1 MAKKRATIDAAA
13 LKAEFLGVDTPN
25 KKEASAETTSKGI
38 DAAALRAE
46 YLPIDTKES
55 DTEESGVAPL
65 LRATMRSA
73 YNRGSA
79 LDGIEA
85 TDAASQS
92 VVNMANAARMRG
104 YMEAE
109 QKRLKPLYDY
119 LASEGDAGEGAKPID
134 FTQSTLGKSIEEM
147 MPKSQYIPRGKEL
160 LDIMDKNSGVTDKS
174 ELYSDTDRLRAMYM
188 LNPELAKGS
197 LFVKWNEHYP
207 APTTPIMTPSEDGL
221 YHIGENTYT
230 HEDMVNVLSGYMPV
244 AQHKRLLNYNKHYR
258 DDYARSLG
266 YKNWDEAYTGQ
277 LDALLAELDRMEES
291 VSSSTTY
298 TSYGSDAFTPTN
310 AKVLRHKTEGKRM
323 TGDELYAINQARDHI
338 NMLKTNAEYN
348 GDDVT
353 WGEVVRAFVDPI
365 GTYKLGRKMLGA
377 GDVVSAG
384 FQEKYDTI
392 DMISM
397 DIASIGHMKR
407 LGNILEKVNSGE
419 SLTDAERTLY
429 KTWDIMEKADALH
442 NDFYNGKSPVLST
455 FAGGIGESVEK
466 MPEFALSM
474 ATTGGISFG
483 GKVALKESF
492 KQGFKAGMK
501 QTLKHSAIKAG
512 EYATRSSISAAVS
525 PMTYAT
531 YLDRRTQQYH
541 IDEKGDIVKDERPWA
556 KDLGIAY
563 VESFNEY
570 FSEYLGYGASRLIDI
585 SPTAVGSLF
594 GIDKAAGKQGLRN
607 IIEYINAALPTER
620 MRSTALYMGVSGTM
634 TETPSEILGDFMN
647 SVMLAPFSDEHGFEQ
662 FTDKEYYLEMF
673 LSTSLFGGA
682 MGAFNTPAQLKNVYD
697 VNKLISRREASL
709 DKIEDV
715 ELRNNLKS
723 VMSLESMEEMS
734 QAMVDLHIEKLS
746 PDQAAAVIEYL
757 STATLIKAKTGE
769 KMEGGRM
776 LYMADYI
783 NELQKITYKGKDGSL
798 PSKDVIRV
806 VDKNGR
812 ELYVVAGDVNNTS
825 DVSMLKCK
833 TYDAENRK
841 WVDVAVPASEVMG
854 MKRESVEQV
863 ISAEY
868 ERMFG
873 TEIMAERLKE
883 IEGARKSME
892 DPSAEVVRGHYLRNG
907 LKVYDTG
914 AEVSLADGRTAVVE
928 SMLAD
933 GSYLVRSVNPTT
945 QTEEL
950 YEVPFMQV
958 LQPEASLAEAQ
969 KQMFAKNIESATQ
982 SIERAEV
989 TEQSAEAGVAEEED
1003 VDADMEDVVEQAQ
1016 EMPKPVPTREDGS
1029 VDFSAIEDP
1038 KMFATEYTKKMGGEE
1053 KAKASVAKMA
1063 ANARAEASQ
1072 LREKSDKMTDPN
1084 EVVDAV
1090 AKADAMDAR
1099 ADFYDKVLAEYAL
1112 QEEVQPETYK
1122 AGDVVEYD
1130 GRIAEVVGE
1139 ENEGVVI
1146 ADAQGRMTIVDP
1158 TTLSRVAEAPA
1169 EENAVEPIE
1178 DADDKLIEETEAG
1191 IVQNVFGKMLD
1202 ARTANVIDAMAKALG
1217 VKVAFVESV
1226 TTQAGT
1232 RANADIKGNVVR
1244 IAWAQRKKAI
1254 SFLAGHEFTHR
1265 MKDMSPEAY
1274 AEFTKSVKEYL
1285 GETEWQRR
1293 MNAQRATYESH
1304 NRRAEAEG
1312 KPLLSYE
1319 DTLLEEEVVADF
1331 VGDMVENHHAF
1342 EHYVQK
1348 QSQKPSLL
1356 QAIKKVL
1363 SAIGRFF
1370 RRMGARTEAQ
1380 RMKEMIAHLDT
1391 FINKAREEAKEKGVQ
1406 ESGKARSSLIG
1417 EVGAEALDR
1426 AEEAT
1431 TRLDNLAVAREM
1443 ETAGK
1448 DAKSIRMAT
1457 GWERGA
1463 DGLWRYEIMDAKVN
1477 LYEGDENTIRKKIEV
1492 AEEEEKDF
1500 MQQSKADTK
1509 ELRERTNSYLAEMR
1523 DKYGVAEGEETDAMT
1538 EEEIAQLQ
1546 SLTNKEIEFEDYKER
1561 RRNEL
1566 YNRRMALEAL
1576 LGYVRVKNTDA
1587 SAMVLSTRLGHIL
1600 QGNDA
1605 EMLFTAY
1612 PSLRDIEVQF
1622 VTDIRD
1628 GAFAAYATKGG
1639 YKRIELNAKK
1649 TPVDMIA
1656 PYILHEVQH
1665 AIQDIEG
1672 FAGGGNLSSL
1682 QSDENVTAKEAYD
1695 YYRKIAG
1702 EVEARNVSARINMT
1716 PEERRATLLSETED
1730 VAREDQIFLRE
1741 GAEMAMAKNVGLPK
1755 EEYAKLASTIMT
1767 RQHTYGRPPFDYAF
1781 TDGSFY
1787 VYDYLGDGDSIIN
1800 FAMPIVGNEDL
1811 IQNITNSIDNGTI
1824 TDTRGL
1830 DLYAENLQ
1838 GKQRVN
1844 YRRFAD
1850 AFKKRHG
1857 NRGYGVTFRGDSASN
1872 GGTYFEDSKRIGGD
1886 ATTRGTSGNIDE
1898 SANQELT
1905 TRFSLITPEMNAS
1918 YLDAVE
1924 RGDME
1929 TAQRMVMEAA
1939 EKAGYINDESWRMNH
1954 RAPRKD
1960 EENSNPF
1967 NTEKIVP
1974 EDFWE
1979 HPEWYTNIRHSSET
1993 RESYYAMKPAIDK
2006 YKRLMAEGKTEEADN
2021 VTITMYRGV
2030 DKTANKREAS
2040 FRNGDWITPSRSYAL
2055 LSAPYGKARV
2065 ISQEVKLKDIWW
2077 DGNSI
2082 NEWGYDDGANYGY
2095 RDTKNNRKLLDPV
2108 TYDDA
2113 GNIIPLSERFNPR
2126 KEDIR
2131 YSLQVSDEELA
2142 EIEAE
2147 RQSIIETA
2155 KANGTYLK
2163 APNGKD
2169 TNLTPEQWVNVRT
2182 SRFKKWFGDWENDPR
2197 NASKIV
2203 DENGEP
2209 MVMIHGSQN
2218 TFTIF
2223 RRGQSDSGGSGR
2235 GIYFARAPKD
2245 ASNYEYGGPDG
2256 NKYFVFL
2263 NVRNLYDFNLTLAG
2277 KNYKA
2282 REFAIDDKKRRI
2294 PDEVMKAIIGASS
2307 YDEFIK
2313 NTQNSRFN
2321 SYKATIENISETT
2334 FNKIHSFF
2342 DGKGKFSSTPVVK
2355 KRLFRKDDAYL
2366 ALNHDFIGE
2375 IVVRDPNQIKSATDN
2390 VGTYSAANDDIRYS
2404 LITPEMDASY
2414 LDAVN
2419 RGDMET
2425 AQQMVMEAAKLAM
2438 PNTKV
2443 VDEDG
2448 NPKVVYHGTPN
2459 NFNAF
2464 SKEMFG
2470 TSTDRGIWGNGFYFS
2485 DSEQYAKTY
2494 EKRGDKQGRTLTVFL
2509 NIENPLFISLRNGGN
2524 EGAMY
2529 FHELMEKHFTDDI
2542 YEDATR
2548 TDELM
2553 SVAQERLTADI
2564 VAKGYDGIVVEY
2576 TNHIDTEYV
2585 AFEPNQIKSADPVT
2599 YDDAGNV
2606 IPLSERFNPK
2616 KEDIRY
2622 SLIGEIGAANIEDYG
2637 RYGSPMFNLEMAREL
2652 EAMGKSAKKIRL
2664 ATNWERGADDK
2675 WRYEIMDGTYNHPT
2689 DDDVAGKK
2697 YRLADI
2703 LDNANLYKAYP
2714 DLADM
2719 TVIYDPSI
2727 DGWGAYNGER
2737 IALNPSR
2744 TNEEIAS
2751 TLLHEVQH
2759 AIQHRE
2765 MFARGGNESM
2775 MEKRIAKEVE
2785 KLQQEF
2791 NALGE
2796 EFRNTSNAHLLRKG
2810 YLLYQGLRILA
2821 KQGKLDGSEYEA
2833 YRRLAGEV
2841 EARNV
2846 QKRMGMSEDE
2856 RLNTMLQATEDVA
2869 RKDQEVLFREVG
2881 VDADAQEAG
2890 YRYSIE
2896 EIIDTPSDEEYKQQ
2910 MLELAQQMERDAEER
2925 NLDKA
2930 QEIADVT
2937 GWVHL
2942 ADDEWKYYGDV
2953 DITEDAK
2960 ESTRVRRW
2968 LESKAAVKKARTRK
2982 MYDDLLK
2989 EQKKV
2994 VKELESESKARRSNA
3009 SYAKAVDAILQGQA
3023 HEALPIEDQIL
3034 VDVALGQ
3041 KLRWEDEQGG
3051 SRRGLKTEL
3060 GLRSTTAEGMAEV
3073 TGGNTYIEDY
3083 VAAVVERNNGYENGI
3098 DDNDVRNAVIEVFGS
3113 YPSRKAALAE
3123 LSRRYPDTALNEATE
3138 AIAQLEQERDE
3149 ALAQIDADLRSELA
3163 DAEANPSQ
3171 YERAYEEEGTWNL
3184 QFDIYTGA
3192 LRKARNEVSRME
3204 RDMQKAKLT
3213 QREKTAAMR
3222 TVKRA
3227 VVDMLKGDL
3236 GRYTRKRDIQALMDA
3251 VNEAQTLYAMQ
3262 RAIDKA
3268 MLAINEL
3275 RLRKETARMNNLLK
3289 MRISSHDSAI
3299 DPRIFFAN
3307 MMKGSKNVDSAVRRL
3322 MNDYWR
3328 GVNSSGIDVAK
3339 GVDGDTARVLQFIR
3353 MHSDLTAEL
3362 GKAPTE
3368 GDILKRCEAWRK
3380 ELRGEAVETSI
3391 FSDTERK
3398 EIETL
3403 SPEVRERMAD
3413 AVSVIEGYLMVQYQ
3427 LQNMDEGVTNARQE
3441 IAAEKA
3447 QIKKLNKEIKALQ
3460 EQKVAVTDGRIVDA
3474 KKEIE
3479 ERKKK
3484 IEQINRDIASV
3495 RIMNAGAYIGVMPDI
3510 LDAFSRLNAQVE
3522 SLLMGGRVDL
3532 ADFRAKREA
3541 HKRELVNMVLE
3552 ALDNPEALD
3561 RNKPEY
3567 TAWQKAKDTG
3577 FVRFFTTHLGS
3588 LDNMLRNIDRNAPNG
3603 EGMVHT
3609 YFTTKLADAKDAIYE
3624 NSVKDV
3630 DILDS
3635 KAQALF
3641 GTTFG
3646 RAMRKA
3652 ERKVLGT
3659 MTMTRTKEDGTQITE
3674 EYEMTVATAL
3684 YTMMMWNQ
3692 PASRP
3697 ALENMGA
3704 TEEDIEQLRTW
3715 LNANNPAWLQFA
3727 GWVVNDFL
3735 PSNRAR
3741 YNEVYRAMN
3750 GTDMDF
3756 AENYFPIRRMSTA
3769 IPKEVDLADPS
3780 FENKPSTV
3788 TGAIMKRTEN
3798 KLPIDLETSFFG
3810 ALQDNIVEM
3819 EEWSAFAPI
3828 ISDFNAILSSPAV
3841 KKAMGDMGKYFHN
3854 DFQQAAKV
3862 ATLKYAGDA
3871 KKLDG
3876 VFWQM
3881 VYRTWAST
3889 KLAFK
3894 AFTALKQLASSVLFL
3909 PYSGDLKFIG
3919 RLLHYYLG
3927 GKGKLSDAVYEKFGD
3942 GSLTNR
3948 EEGQAWLNINWAL
3961 ENSSMFRRRWESGVA
3976 GNDIF
3981 TRELKYDSRTKAG
3994 RFMRSISEAVD
4005 WLQKKGMAPIALI
4018 DAYTVSAG
4026 MRAIYEYEL
4035 ANLTQKE
4042 GYTKEE
4048 AKKIAMRRAEMIANK
4063 SQQSS
4068 EGEYLAPL
4076 QMERGFIT
4084 SLTMF
4089 QNAPFAQGRNIAEAW
4104 TEITRNT
4111 DKEYAF
4117 IKKQEIAR
4125 MKKARAA
4132 EYEAIEATIAMEK
4145 ELGIITNKEQESL
4158 RRERLQ
4164 RPINAEI
4171 EAQAH
4176 TATKTKIVRAK
4187 MRASRTLLYNAFL
4200 GQFVFNLMG
4209 KAPYLLFGDDD
4220 EEKKKAWKELG
4231 WLTAFAPVSTI
4242 TAGGTLMSILGGH
4255 KVSFSGALSE
4265 FEEEWNKIISE
4276 YKNDG
4281 FFEAMLAAGDFLI
4294 RKGFGVD
4301 YETFMRMYAGIE
4313 NMFESGMSAENIF
4326 MALNA
4331 PDSQVRL
4338 LAGDRKEGET
4348 AQEYATR
4355 IMRLYSIFSNPEYSD
4370 YYNEKFSY
4378 RGENP
4383 AFLMSDYMARGM
4395 KKSWEMAYRSDVMRN
4410 KGLPGEWSEL
4420 QDTEEEY
4427 EEVVEAL
4434 GFKANKTPADEAG
4447 YIDGEYRAP
4456 IEGLSED
4463 DFDDLK
4469 YLAEYVAEVAKDA
4482 RTYLGGDEDT
4492 YLECVRDEMDAK
4504 RELISEYNKILNK

>member
-1 MAKKRATIDAAA
+1 MGNNNKIVESILAKEKAKGATKPKDIKPKQGMSIAEKIDAKMQGSQQQLADLAA
-13 LKAEFLGVDTPN
+13 QSDADPTLGLKIG
-25 KKEASAETTSKGI
+25 GI
-38 DAAALRAE
+38 ATRAGMGAHG
-46 YLPIDTKES
+46 LN
-55 DTEESGVAPL
+55 
-65 LRATMRSA
+65 MRSA
-73 YNRGSA
+73 YNRESA
-79 LDGIEA
+79 LDGVEA

-92 VVNMANAARMRG
+92 VVNMVGEARKRG

-119 LASEGDAGEGAKPID
+119 LESEGDAGEGIKPID
-134 FTQSTLGKSIEEM
+134 FTQSTLGKSVEEM
-147 MPKSQYIPRGKEL
+147 MPKSGQYIPRGKEL

-174 ELYSDTDRLRAMYM
+174 EMYSNTDRLRAMYM
-188 LNPELAKGS
+188 LNPNMAKDS
-197 LFVKWNEHYP
+197 QHVEWNEHYP

-230 HEDMVNVLSGYMPV
+230 HEDMVNALSGYMPV
-244 AQHKRLLNYNKHYR
+244 AQHNRLLKYNEHYR

-266 YKNWDEAYTGQ
+266 YKSWD
-277 LDALLAELDRMEES
+277 DAWETPLKNLTKELETINEELASE
-291 VSSSTTY
+291 TY
-298 TSYGSDAFTPTN
+298 DKMVAASAFETAP
-310 AKVLRHKTEGKRM
+310 ATEG
-323 TGDELYAINQARDHI
+323 T
-338 NMLKTNAEYN
+338 
-348 GDDVT
+348 
-353 WGEVVRAFVDPI
+353 AF
-365 GTYKLGRKMLGA
+365 GTYIADMMRGGLSTQQELEKAKALTADDFISGFDEGFNTVEVMSLGYAGIGA
-377 GDVVSAG
+377 SVNL
-384 FQEKYDTI
+384 Y
-392 DMISM
+392 
-397 DIASIGHMKR
+397 
-407 LGNILEKVNSGE
+407 NILEKVNNGQPLS
-419 SLTDAERTLY
+419 ERE
-429 KTWDIMEKADALH
+429 EKVYRAYEIGQELEQLH
-442 NDFYNGKSPVLST
+442 NEFRGGKMSRGRRWGQGVGTST
-455 FAGGIGESVEK
+455 EAMAQFAASMAATGGIGSGI
-466 MPEFALSM
+466 A
-474 ATTGGISFG
+474 AANTGI
-483 GKVALKESF
+483 KQAF
-492 KQGFKAGMK
+492 KQGLKSGLKQTVKMGGKKAGVYG
-501 QTLKHSAIKAG
+501 A
-512 EYATRSSISAAVS
+512 RSAAAASFS
-525 PMTYAT
+525 PMTYSTFA
-531 YLDRRTQQYH
+531 DRRVGQYR
-541 IDEKGDIVKDERPWA
+541 IDESGNLVKETRPWA

-563 VESFNEY
+563 VETFNEY
-570 FSEYLGYGASRLIDI
+570 LSEYFGDGMGKLIDI
-585 SPTAVGSLF
+585 SPSKIGRMF
-594 GIDKAAGKQGLRN
+594 GLDKWAGKKGYGN
-607 IIEYINAALPTER
+607 IGEYLDATFVPTKR
-620 MRSTALYMGVSGTM
+620 MREAMHHVDFAGFVW
-634 TETPSEILGDFMN
+634 EAPSEAFGDFM
-647 SVMLAPFSDEHGFEQ
+647 SSLMLAPFSEEHGFEQ
-662 FTDKEYYLEMF
+662 FATKEYWEDLYG
-673 LSTSLFGGA
+673 TTAIFGGSLSVL
-682 MGAFNTPAQLKNVYD
+682 GARATIKNMYNTSKNV
-697 VNKLISRREASL
+697 KRREAAL
-709 DKIEDV
+709 GKIQDV

-723 VMSLESMEEMS
+723 VMSLDSMEEMS
-734 QAMVDLHIEKLS
+734 QAMVDLHIERLS
-746 PDQAAAVIEYL
+746 PDQAAAAVEYL
-757 STATLIKAKTGE
+757 TSATMVKVLTGAD
-769 KMEGGRM
+769 MEDTR
-776 LYMADYI
+776 LL
-783 NELQKITYKGKDGSL
+783 ELDGYVKNANNVVYKGKDGSL
-798 PSKDVIRV
+798 PSDEIIKV

-873 TEIMAERLKE
+873 TEILAERLKE

-892 DPSAEVVRGHYLRNG
+892 NPSAEVVRGHYLRNG

-982 SIERAEV
+982 SIQRAEA
-989 TEQSAEAGVAEEED
+989 TEQSADAGMAEDED

-1038 KMFATEYTKKMGGEE
+1038 KMFATEYTKKMGVED
-1053 KAKASVAKMA
+1053 KAKTSVAKMA

-1099 ADFYDKVLAEYAL
+1099 ADFYDKVLAEYAP
-1112 QEEVQPETYK
+1112 QEEVQSETYK
-1122 AGDVVEYD
+1122 AGDVVEHD
-1130 GRIAEVVGE
+1130 GRIAEVVGV

-1146 ADAQGRMTIVDP
+1146 ADAQGRMTVVDP

-1178 DADDKLIEETEAG
+1178 DADEKLIEATEAG

-1217 VKVAFVESV
+1217 VKVAFVENV

-1244 IAWAQRKKAI
+1244 IAWAQRRKAI

-1285 GETEWQRR
+1285 GEAEWQRR

-1331 VGDMVENHHAF
+1331 VGDMVENRHAF

-1348 QSQKPSLL
+1348 QSKKPSLL
-1356 QAIKKVL
+1356 QVIKKVL
-1363 SAIGRFF
+1363 SAIGHFF

-1391 FINKAREEAKEKGVQ
+1391 FINKAREEAKKNGVQGSGMVRNSLPSLVGVHNLSLDKLRKVIKMGGLANPSVAVIDVDKQTHEDYGEYSLILPKNMVDARQGKNAGTWAGDAWTPTYPQVVKRMNDDKAISRFYKDIDALPEAMRSRVRLDFDSFMDGRSANALAYWYLVEKGNAPEMVLVPSRYSNDVTNAVSEATKGSFSMFNLTPEERAKCLDAYIAVKFDGDRAAFEAEMQARIERLAETIETKKSDRVKKWAQDTIDSIKKYGFDYDDVADFIRDVGYDVKEKGKINVDATIMAAQ
-1406 ESGKARSSLIG
+1406 ERINESNLAAEYDAWRNNLDERYGIDEFIFDGYTNSGNRRYLPHTVENASKWMKKQGRQGAVASFPSFGTFVAVSIPKMTTLEGIRKRKALLGKSKEEYDAFREKWENVYYELGKKLQPDAKSFEDYGYWRLIEAVGQKNPKEFIKKEYGVELSEEDMTQLNEMLNAIRTEYPARYFETKFERPLQLSDFTAAVVPNDIPLDIESRLKDANVEVIEYEKGDNASRAEAMQKASEMDNVRFSLIG

-1448 DAKSIRMAT
+1448 DAKAIKLAT

-1463 DGLWRYEIMDAKVN
+1463 DGLWRYEILDPATSIKD
-1477 LYEGDENTIRKKIEV
+1477 GDEETIRQRI
-1492 AEEEEKDF
+1492 ANTEEEERYF
-1500 MQQSKADTK
+1500 VQQSKADKK
-1509 ELRERTNSYLAEMR
+1509 ELRARTDDYLAEMR
-1523 DKYGVAEGEETDAMT
+1523 EKYNAVEGEETDAMT
-1538 EEEIAQLQ
+1538 DEEIAHLQ
-1546 SLTNKEIEFEDYKER
+1546 SLTNKEIAFEDYKER
-1561 RRNEL
+1561 RRYEL
-1566 YNRRMALEAL
+1566 YKHRMALEAQL
-1576 LGYVRVKNTDA
+1576 AYVIATNSDGTFA
-1587 SAMVLSTRLGHIL
+1587 YSTSLGHAL
-1600 QGNDA
+1600 TGNA
-1605 EMLFTAY
+1605 AKQLFRAY
-1612 PSLRDIEVQF
+1612 PQLETLRLTF
-1622 VTDIRD
+1622 VDSIKD
-1628 GAFAAYATKGG
+1628 GAYMAYVENGSIKE
-1639 YKRIELNAKK
+1639 IQMDVNK
-1649 TPVDMIA
+1649 TSADMFL
-1656 PYILHEVQH
+1656 PYLIHEIQH
-1665 AIQDIEG
+1665 AIQHIEG
-1672 FAGGGNLSSL
+1672 FAQGGTPSDGRLLEYMTSDMAVRKLQAQIAEAERSFVNTDVGKQVTKEIDEWIDTHPNFTEDESVKHDELLLAKYPEYAEHLAYLQTLPNLSK
-1682 QSDENVTAKEAYD
+1682 EIRKPKTRYEAYQ
-1695 YYRKIAG
+1695 RLAG
-1702 EVEARNVSARINMT
+1702 EVEARNVSARLNMT

-1741 GAEMAMAKNVGLPK
+1741 SVMQGQPK
-1755 EEYAKLASTIMT
+1755 FSLA
-1767 RQHTYGRPPFDYAF
+1767 YN
-1781 TDGSFY
+1781 
-1787 VYDYLGDGDSIIN
+1787 GDV
-1800 FAMPIVGNEDL
+1800 A
-1811 IQNITNSIDNGTI
+1811 
-1824 TDTRGL
+1824 
-1830 DLYAENLQ
+1830 
-1838 GKQRVN
+1838 RV
-1844 YRRFAD
+1844 
-1850 AFKKRHG
+1850 
-1857 NRGYGVTFRGDSASN
+1857 
-1872 GGTYFEDSKRIGGD
+1872 FEDAI
-1886 ATTRGTSGNIDE
+1886 
-1898 SANQELT
+1898 
-1905 TRFSLITPEMNAS
+1905 
-1918 YLDAVE
+1918 
-1924 RGDME
+1924 
-1929 TAQRMVMEAA
+1929 
-1939 EKAGYINDESWRMNH
+1939 
-1954 RAPRKD
+1954 
-1960 EENSNPF
+1960 
-1967 NTEKIVP
+1967 KI
-1974 EDFWE
+1974 
-1979 HPEWYTNIRHSSET
+1979 
-1993 RESYYAMKPAIDK
+1993 A
-2006 YKRLMAEGKTEEADN
+2006 
-2021 VTITMYRGV
+2021 
-2030 DKTANKREAS
+2030 
-2040 FRNGDWITPSRSYAL
+2040 RSYNIPQDIIVAGSLQDYKTAL
-2055 LSAPYGKARV
+2055 LSYGVPEEKIILETSAVYLDWEDV
-2065 ISQEVKLKDIWW
+2065 IVV
-2077 DGNSI
+2077 N
-2082 NEWGYDDGANYGY
+2082 A
-2095 RDTKNNRKLLDPV
+2095 V
-2108 TYDDA
+2108 
-2113 GNIIPLSERFNPR
+2113 NIFNPEHNVSVLSHENMHAITR
-2126 KEDIR
+2126 REKDKVEAIAKKLPIMQILKFAEKEFG
-2131 YSLQVSDEELA
+2131 YSLD
-2142 EIEAE
+2142 
-2147 RQSIIETA
+2147 
-2155 KANGTYLK
+2155 Y
-2163 APNGKD
+2163 
-2169 TNLTPEQWVNVRT
+2169 
-2182 SRFKKWFGDWENDPR
+2182 
-2197 NASKIV
+2197 
-2203 DENGEP
+2203 
-2209 MVMIHGSQN
+2209 
-2218 TFTIF
+2218 
-2223 RRGQSDSGGSGR
+2223 
-2235 GIYFARAPKD
+2235 
-2245 ASNYEYGGPDG
+2245 
-2256 NKYFVFL
+2256 
-2263 NVRNLYDFNLTLAG
+2263 
-2277 KNYKA
+2277 
-2282 REFAIDDKKRRI
+2282 
-2294 PDEVMKAIIGASS
+2294 
-2307 YDEFIK
+2307 
-2313 NTQNSRFN
+2313 
-2321 SYKATIENISETT
+2321 
-2334 FNKIHSFF
+2334 
-2342 DGKGKFSSTPVVK
+2342 
-2355 KRLFRKDDAYL
+2355 
-2366 ALNHDFIGE
+2366 
-2375 IVVRDPNQIKSATDN
+2375 IKSDLNGVSFA
-2390 VGTYSAANDDIRYS
+2390 
-2404 LITPEMDASY
+2404 
-2414 LDAVN
+2414 
-2419 RGDMET
+2419 
-2425 AQQMVMEAAKLAM
+2425 
-2438 PNTKV
+2438 V
-2443 VDEDG
+2443 VDEIISTFVEQIAAMPVSNWGYVLRRYLTESLTIDEAMDACELGIAELYKGEYEKLTDAAKDLLRENLIKLRDEQYKAEKVG
-2448 NPKVVYHGTPN
+2448 NTIYWG
-2459 NFNAF
+2459 
-2464 SKEMFG
+2464 EGG
-2470 TSTDRGIWGNGFYFS
+2470 TSN
-2485 DSEQYAKTY
+2485 
-2494 EKRGDKQGRTLTVFL
+2494 
-2509 NIENPLFISLRNGGN
+2509 
-2524 EGAMY
+2524 
-2529 FHELMEKHFTDDI
+2529 
-2542 YEDATR
+2542 
-2548 TDELM
+2548 
-2553 SVAQERLTADI
+2553 
-2564 VAKGYDGIVVEY
+2564 
-2576 TNHIDTEYV
+2576 
-2585 AFEPNQIKSADPVT
+2585 
-2599 YDDAGNV
+2599 
-2606 IPLSERFNPK
+2606 
-2616 KEDIRY
+2616 
-2622 SLIGEIGAANIEDYG
+2622 
-2637 RYGSPMFNLEMAREL
+2637 
-2652 EAMGKSAKKIRL
+2652 
-2664 ATNWERGADDK
+2664 
-2675 WRYEIMDGTYNHPT
+2675 
-2689 DDDVAGKK
+2689 
-2697 YRLADI
+2697 
-2703 LDNANLYKAYP
+2703 
-2714 DLADM
+2714 
-2719 TVIYDPSI
+2719 
-2727 DGWGAYNGER
+2727 
-2737 IALNPSR
+2737 
-2744 TNEEIAS
+2744 
-2751 TLLHEVQH
+2751 
-2759 AIQHRE
+2759 
-2765 MFARGGNESM
+2765 RGGNTV
-2775 MEKRIAKEVE
+2775 VE
-2785 KLQQEF
+2785 KNDED
-2791 NALGE
+2791 
-2796 EFRNTSNAHLLRKG
+2796 FRKQSQAFHGGARVERESG
-2810 YLLYQGLRILA
+2810 DQG
-2821 KQGKLDGSEYEA
+2821 
-2833 YRRLAGEV
+2833 
-2841 EARNV
+2841 
-2846 QKRMGMSEDE
+2846 
-2856 RLNTMLQATEDVA
+2856 
-2869 RKDQEVLFREVG
+2869 
-2881 VDADAQEAG
+2881 ADAQEVG
-2890 YRYSIE
+2890 YRHSIE

-2942 ADDEWKYYGDV
+2942 DDGTWQYYGNV

-2994 VKELESESKARRSNA
+2994 TKELESESKARRSNA

-3060 GLRSTTAEGMAEV
+3060 GLRSTTAEGMTEV

-3149 ALAQIDADLRSELA
+3149 ALAQIDADLRSELT
-3163 DAEANPSQ
+3163 DAEANPSK

-3299 DPRIFFAN
+3299 DPRIFFEN

-3328 GVNSSGIDVAK
+3328 GVNSSGVDVAK

-3353 MHSDLTAEL
+3353 THSNLTAEL

-3380 ELRGEAVETSI
+3380 ELRGEAVETSV

-3403 SPEVRERMAD
+3403 SPEVRERMAE

-3441 IAAEKA
+3441 IEAEKA

-3460 EQKVAVTDGRIVDA
+3460 EQKVSVTDGRIVDA

-3561 RNKPEY
+3561 RNKPKP

-3577 FVRFFTTHLGS
+3577 FVRFFTNHLGS
-3588 LDNMLRNIDRNAPNG
+3588 LDNMLRSVDRNAPNG

-3624 NSVKDV
+3624 NSVKAV
-3630 DILDS
+3630 DILNS

-3659 MTMTRTKEDGTQITE
+3659 MTMTRAKEDGTKITE

-3715 LNANNPAWLQFA
+3715 LYANNPAWLQFA

-3819 EEWSAFAPI
+3819 EEWSALAPI

-3862 ATLKYAGDA
+3862 ATLKYAGDT

-3909 PYSGDLKFIG
+3909 PYSGDPKFWG

-3981 TRELKYDSRTKAG
+3981 TRELKYDSRTRAG

-4104 TEITRNT
+4104 KEITRT
-4111 DKEYAF
+4111 PDKEYAF

-4145 ELGIITNKEQESL
+4145 ELGIITTEEQENL
-4158 RRERLQ
+4158 RREKLQ

-4187 MRASRTLLYNAFL
+4187 MRAYRTLAYNAFL

-4209 KAPYLLFGDDD
+4209 QVPYLLFGDDD
-4220 EEKKKAWKELG
+4220 EEKNKAWKELG

-4370 YYNEKFSY
+4370 YYNEQFSY

-4383 AFLMSDYMARGM
+4383 ALLMSDYMARGM

-4434 GFKANKTPADEAG
+4434 GFKANETPADEAG

-4463 DFDDLK
+4463 DFYDLK
-4469 YLAEYVAEVAKDA
+4469 YLAWYAAEVAKDA
-4482 RTYLGGDEDT
+4482 RTYLGGDEDD
-4492 YLECVRDEMDAK
+4492 YLEYARDEMEAK

>member
-1 MAKKRATIDAAA
+1 MAKKETTIDAAA
-13 LKAEFLGVDTPN
+13 LRAEFLGEDAPN
-25 KKEASAETTSKGI
+25 NKEVSAETTSKGI

-46 YLPIDTKES
+46 YLSNSAEES
-55 DTEESGVAPL
+55 DADPTLGLKIGGMATRAAQHN

-73 YNRGSA
+73 YNRESA
-79 LDGIEA
+79 LDNIEA

-92 VVNMANAARMRG
+92 VVNMANAARKRG

-119 LASEGDAGEGAKPID
+119 LESGGDAGEGIKPID
-134 FTQSTLGKSIEEM
+134 FTQSTLGKSVEEM
-147 MPKSQYIPRGKEL
+147 MPKSGQYIPRGKAL

-174 ELYSDTDRLRAMYM
+174 EMYSNTDRLRAMYM
-188 LNPELAKGS
+188 LNPNMAKDS
-197 LFVKWNEHYP
+197 QHVEWNEHYP

-230 HEDMVNVLSGYMPV
+230 HEDMVNALSGYMPV
-244 AQHKRLLNYNKHYR
+244 AQHNRLLKYNEHYR

-266 YKNWDEAYTGQ
+266 YKSWDDAWETPLKNLTKELEAINEE
-277 LDALLAELDRMEES
+277 LASE
-291 VSSSTTY
+291 TY
-298 TSYGSDAFTPTN
+298 DKMVAASAYETSPA
-310 AKVLRHKTEGKRM
+310 TEGTAFGTYIADMMRGGLTAQQELEKARAL
-323 TGDELYAINQARDHI
+323 TADDFISGFDEGFNTVEVMSLGYA
-338 NMLKTNAEYN
+338 
-348 GDDVT
+348 G
-353 WGEVVRAFVDPI
+353 I
-365 GTYKLGRKMLGA
+365 GTSVNLY
-377 GDVVSAG
+377 
-384 FQEKYDTI
+384 
-392 DMISM
+392 
-397 DIASIGHMKR
+397 
-407 LGNILEKVNSGE
+407 NILEKVNNGQPLS
-419 SLTDAERTLY
+419 ERE
-429 KTWDIMEKADALH
+429 EKVYRAYEIGQELEQLH
-442 NDFYNGKSPVLST
+442 NEFRGGKRSRANRWGKGVGTST
-455 FAGGIGESVEK
+455 EAMAQFAASMAATGGIGSGI
-466 MPEFALSM
+466 A
-474 ATTGGISFG
+474 AANTGI
-483 GKVALKESF
+483 KQAF
-492 KQGFKAGMK
+492 KQGLKSGLKQTVKMGGKKAGVYG
-501 QTLKHSAIKAG
+501 A
-512 EYATRSSISAAVS
+512 RSAAAASFS
-525 PMTYAT
+525 PMTYSAFA
-531 YLDRRTQQYH
+531 DRRVGQYH
-541 IDEKGDIVKDERPWA
+541 IDESGNLVKETRPWA

-563 VESFNEY
+563 VETFNEY
-570 FSEYLGYGASRLIDI
+570 FSEYFGNGMGKLIDVSPSKIGRVFGLDKWAGKKGYGNIGDYLDATFV
-585 SPTAVGSLF
+585 PT
-594 GIDKAAGKQGLRN
+594 K
-607 IIEYINAALPTER
+607 R
-620 MRSTALYMGVSGTM
+620 MREAMHHVDFAGFAW
-634 TETPSEILGDFMN
+634 EAPSEAFGDFM
-647 SVMLAPFSDEHGFEQ
+647 SSLMLAPFSEDHGFEQ
-662 FTDKEYYLEMF
+662 FATKEYWEDLYG
-673 LSTSLFGGA
+673 TTAIFGGSLSVL
-682 MGAFNTPAQLKNVYD
+682 GSPATLKNMYNTSKNV
-697 VNKLISRREASL
+697 KRREAAL
-709 DKIEDV
+709 GKIQDV

-723 VMSLESMEEMS
+723 VMSLDSMEEMS

-746 PDQAAAVIEYL
+746 PDQAAAAVEYL
-757 STATLIKAKTGE
+757 TSATMVKVLTGAD
-769 KMEGGRM
+769 MEDTRLLALDG
-776 LYMADYI
+776 YVKNANNI
-783 NELQKITYKGKDGSL
+783 VYKGKDGSL
-798 PSKDVIRV
+798 PSDDIIQV

-812 ELYVVAGDVNNTS
+812 GLYVVAGDVNNTS

-892 DPSAEVVRGHYLRNG
+892 NPSAEVVRGHYLRNG

-933 GSYLVRSVNPTT
+933 GSYLVRSVNPAT

-989 TEQSAEAGVAEEED
+989 TEQSAEAGVAEDED

-1038 KMFATEYTKKMGGEE
+1038 KMFATEYAKKMGVED

-1099 ADFYDKVLAEYAL
+1099 ADFYDKVLAEYAP
-1112 QEEVQPETYK
+1112 QEEAQPETYK

-1146 ADAQGRMTIVDP
+1146 ADAQGRMTVVDP

-1169 EENAVEPIE
+1169 EENAVDLIE

-1217 VKVAFVESV
+1217 VKVAFVENV

-1285 GETEWQRR
+1285 GEAEWQRR
-1293 MNAQRATYESH
+1293 MDAQRATYELH
-1304 NRRAEAEG
+1304 NKRAKAEG

-1319 DTLLEEEVVADF
+1319 DALLEEEVVADF
-1331 VGDMVENHHAF
+1331 VGDMVENRHAF

-1363 SAIGRFF
+1363 LAIGRFF

-1391 FINKAREEAKEKGVQ
+1391 FINKAREDAKKNGMQGSDARFSLSSTPIFFSNAQYAVQNIKQEKATPEQWLKMIEKNGGLKAGEDKWLGLSDWLKASDKKTLTKDEVLQYVAENDIQIEEVSYADVADISREEIYESAEFAQLRDDLTEYDEDENPYINRERYDELRSESYDFVDGFSLDYWGEELEVDSPAAAATYLGLTKADKEINETRLGYTTQGLNNKREIALVVPTIEPYIQSDNIHFGDAGEGRAVAWIRFGETTDADGKRVLVIDEIQSKRHQDGREKGYRDVEAEKREKAERERELTEVVLPRLAELNQ
-1406 ESGKARSSLIG
+1406 LYNEKYGVGKWRDTEYDHQWRPRRVYRFLTPEEQAEHESLSIRATELQTTMPRRDGIPSAPFEKNWAELAFKRMLRFAAENGYDYVAWTTGDQQADRYNLAKVFKSISRKDFPFQPERTFVLDGNNLDTLTIDENGNVISFNTTIAEAIGKPLTDVVGKDMAEKMMSLEDGDTISGDGLRIGGEGMKAFYDQMLPSFVKKYTKKWGAEVG
-1417 EVGAEALDR
+1417 EVTMPALEENNTMHAVNVTDSMRESVMQGQPKFSLQEINNRFNAELATLTEENKDKVILSLGTPSEKLLAGGVVNKPMKLYGAKVIKKQKLHGFDLSEIKNLP
-1426 AEEAT
+1426 
-1431 TRLDNLAVAREM
+1431 LAVA
-1443 ETAGK
+1443 
-1448 DAKSIRMAT
+1448 
-1457 GWERGA
+1457 
-1463 DGLWRYEIMDAKVN
+1463 N
-1477 LYEGDENTIRKKIEV
+1477 P
-1492 AEEEEKDF
+1492 
-1500 MQQSKADTK
+1500 
-1509 ELRERTNSYLAEMR
+1509 
-1523 DKYGVAEGEETDAMT
+1523 
-1538 EEEIAQLQ
+1538 IAVF
-1546 SLTNKEIEFEDYKER
+1546 NNY
-1561 RRNEL
+1561 
-1566 YNRRMALEAL
+1566 
-1576 LGYVRVKNTDA
+1576 
-1587 SAMVLSTRLGHIL
+1587 
-1600 QGNDA
+1600 
-1605 EMLFTAY
+1605 
-1612 PSLRDIEVQF
+1612 
-1622 VTDIRD
+1622 
-1628 GAFAAYATKGG
+1628 
-1639 YKRIELNAKK
+1639 
-1649 TPVDMIA
+1649 
-1656 PYILHEVQH
+1656 
-1665 AIQDIEG
+1665 
-1672 FAGGGNLSSL
+1672 
-1682 QSDENVTAKEAYD
+1682 QSDENRSVLT
-1695 YYRKIAG
+1695 
-1702 EVEARNVSARINMT
+1702 
-1716 PEERRATLLSETED
+1716 
-1730 VAREDQIFLRE
+1730 
-1741 GAEMAMAKNVGLPK
+1741 
-1755 EEYAKLASTIMT
+1755 
-1767 RQHTYGRPPFDYAF
+1767 
-1781 TDGSFY
+1781 
-1787 VYDYLGDGDSIIN
+1787 
-1800 FAMPIVGNEDL
+1800 
-1811 IQNITNSIDNGTI
+1811 
-1824 TDTRGL
+1824 
-1830 DLYAENLQ
+1830 
-1838 GKQRVN
+1838 
-1844 YRRFAD
+1844 
-1850 AFKKRHG
+1850 
-1857 NRGYGVTFRGDSASN
+1857 
-1872 GGTYFEDSKRIGGD
+1872 
-1886 ATTRGTSGNIDE
+1886 
-1898 SANQELT
+1898 ELT
-1905 TRFSLITPEMNAS
+1905 TKDGNFLVSLNVGKGEDIDFNIVATVFGKGDDNIVDWFNRGLATYIDKEKALDYLHHSALNAEALSNPRLISTANIIQNFQNPKIEAKNSLITPEMDAS
-1918 YLDAVE
+1918 YLDAVN

-1929 TAQRMVMEAA
+1929 TAQQMVMEAA

-1960 EENSNPF
+1960 EENANPF

-2006 YKRLMAEGKTEEADN
+2006 YKRLMAEGKTEEAEN

-2082 NEWGYDDGANYGY
+2082 DEWGYDDGANYGY

-2113 GNIIPLSERFNPR
+2113 GNVIPLSERFNPR

-2131 YSLQVSDEELA
+2131 YSLQSVEPFATYAKNMARALNIAQPIIVADTTEEFVRLMRDAGSKNPERARVARGVYRPSDDAIFINAEKFEKREDMFESILHEWTHAYTQRNISKLEAILATLDEERVKAAGA
-2142 EIEAE
+2142 ELLPDFYKNESPLTILNE
-2147 RQSIIETA
+2147 IIS
-2155 KANGTYLK
+2155 NFVGS
-2163 APNGKD
+2163 
-2169 TNLTPEQWVNVRT
+2169 TPE
-2182 SRFKKWFGDWENDPR
+2182 PLLL
-2197 NASKIV
+2197 AI
-2203 DENGEP
+2203 
-2209 MVMIHGSQN
+2209 M
-2218 TFTIF
+2218 
-2223 RRGQSDSGGSGR
+2223 RGQMDIAVFVSEAMSVIKG
-2235 GIYFARAPKD
+2235 
-2245 ASNYEYGGPDG
+2245 NEYADI
-2256 NKYFVFL
+2256 FE
-2263 NVRNLYDFNLTLAG
+2263 A
-2277 KNYKA
+2277 
-2282 REFAIDDKKRRI
+2282 
-2294 PDEVMKAIIGASS
+2294 VM
-2307 YDEFIK
+2307 
-2313 NTQNSRFN
+2313 
-2321 SYKATIENISETT
+2321 
-2334 FNKIHSFF
+2334 
-2342 DGKGKFSSTPVVK
+2342 PVVK
-2355 KRLFRKDDAYL
+2355 ENITNQKERYNGKR
-2366 ALNHDFIGE
+2366 E
-2375 IVVRDPNQIKSATDN
+2375 EPIVIARWMVAD
-2390 VGTYSAANDDIRYS
+2390 
-2404 LITPEMDASY
+2404 
-2414 LDAVN
+2414 
-2419 RGDMET
+2419 T
-2425 AQQMVMEAAKLAM
+2425 AQENERPQQY
-2438 PNTKV
+2438 P
-2443 VDEDG
+2443 
-2448 NPKVVYHGTPN
+2448 Y
-2459 NFNAF
+2459 
-2464 SKEMFG
+2464 
-2470 TSTDRGIWGNGFYFS
+2470 RGR
-2485 DSEQYAKTY
+2485 Q
-2494 EKRGDKQGRTLTVFL
+2494 
-2509 NIENPLFISLRNGGN
+2509 
-2524 EGAMY
+2524 
-2529 FHELMEKHFTDDI
+2529 
-2542 YEDATR
+2542 
-2548 TDELM
+2548 
-2553 SVAQERLTADI
+2553 
-2564 VAKGYDGIVVEY
+2564 
-2576 TNHIDTEYV
+2576 
-2585 AFEPNQIKSADPVT
+2585 
-2599 YDDAGNV
+2599 
-2606 IPLSERFNPK
+2606 
-2616 KEDIRY
+2616 
-2622 SLIGEIGAANIEDYG
+2622 
-2637 RYGSPMFNLEMAREL
+2637 
-2652 EAMGKSAKKIRL
+2652 
-2664 ATNWERGADDK
+2664 
-2675 WRYEIMDGTYNHPT
+2675 
-2689 DDDVAGKK
+2689 
-2697 YRLADI
+2697 
-2703 LDNANLYKAYP
+2703 
-2714 DLADM
+2714 
-2719 TVIYDPSI
+2719 
-2727 DGWGAYNGER
+2727 
-2737 IALNPSR
+2737 
-2744 TNEEIAS
+2744 
-2751 TLLHEVQH
+2751 
-2759 AIQHRE
+2759 
-2765 MFARGGNESM
+2765 RGGDEQAQYHTGND
-2775 MEKRIAKEVE
+2775 RR
-2785 KLQQEF
+2785 
-2791 NALGE
+2791 GE
-2796 EFRNTSNAHLLRKG
+2796 G
-2810 YLLYQGLRILA
+2810 
-2821 KQGKLDGSEYEA
+2821 
-2833 YRRLAGEV
+2833 
-2841 EARNV
+2841 
-2846 QKRMGMSEDE
+2846 
-2856 RLNTMLQATEDVA
+2856 
-2869 RKDQEVLFREVG
+2869 
-2881 VDADAQEAG
+2881 ADAQEVG
-2890 YRYSIE
+2890 YRHSIE

-2942 ADDEWKYYGDV
+2942 DDGTWQYYGNV

-2960 ESTRVRRW
+2960 ENTRVRRW

-3083 VAAVVERNNGYENGI
+3083 VAALVERNNGYENGI
-3098 DDNDVRNAVIEVFGS
+3098 DDNDVRNAVIEMFGS

-3163 DAEANPSQ
+3163 DAEANPLQ
-3171 YERAYEEEGTWNL
+3171 YERVYEEEGTWNL

-3299 DPRIFFAN
+3299 DPRIFFEN

-3328 GVNSSGIDVAK
+3328 GVNSSGVDVAK
-3339 GVDGDTARVLQFIR
+3339 GVDGDTARVLQFILN
-3353 MHSDLTAEL
+3353 HSNLTAEL

-3398 EIETL
+3398 EIEAL

-3413 AVSVIEGYLMVQYQ
+3413 AVSVVEGYLMVQYQ
-3427 LQNMDEGVTNARQE
+3427 LQNMDEGVINARQE

-3460 EQKVAVTDGRIVDA
+3460 GQKVAVTDGRIVDA

-3495 RIMNAGAYIGVMPDI
+3495 RIMNAGVYIGAMPDI

-3577 FVRFFTTHLGS
+3577 FVRFFTNHLGS

-3624 NSVKDV
+3624 NSVKAV
-3630 DILDS
+3630 DILNS

-3641 GTTFG
+3641 GTAFG

-3659 MTMTRTKEDGTQITE
+3659 MSMTRTKKDGTKITE

-3819 EEWSAFAPI
+3819 EEWSALAPI

-3841 KKAMGDMGKYFHN
+3841 KKTMGDMGKYFHN

-3881 VYRTWAST
+3881 VYRTWASA

-3909 PYSGDLKFIG
+3909 PYSAEPEFIG
-3919 RLLHYYLG
+3919 RLVWYYIG
-3927 GKGKLSDAVYEKFGD
+3927 GKDRLSDKLFKRIGDGKLVA
-3942 GSLTNR
+3942 R
-3948 EEGQAWLNINWAL
+3948 EVGEPSWNIKWAL
-3961 ENSSMFRRRWESGVA
+3961 ENSSMFRRRWDSGVA

-3994 RFMRSISEAVD
+3994 RFVRSISETVD
-4005 WLQKKGMAPIALI
+4005 WLQKMGMAPIAFI
-4018 DAYTVSAG
+4018 DAYTVAAG
-4026 MRAIYEYEL
+4026 MRAIYDFEMKKL
-4035 ANLTQKE
+4035 LKE

-4104 TEITRNT
+4104 KEITRNT

-4145 ELGIITNKEQESL
+4145 EQGIITTEEQEDL

-4209 KAPYLLFGDDD
+4209 KLPYLLFGDDD
-4220 EEKKKAWKELG
+4220 EVKKKTWIELAL
-4231 WLTAFAPVSTI
+4231 LTAFAPVSTI

-4265 FEEEWNKIISE
+4265 FEEEWNKIVSE

-4370 YYNEKFSY
+4370 YYNEQFSY

-4383 AFLMSDYMARGM
+4383 ALLMSDYMARGM
-4395 KKSWEMAYRSDVMRN
+4395 KKNWEMAYRSDVMRN
-4410 KGLPGEWSEL
+4410 KGLAEEWAAVL
-4420 QDTEEEY
+4420 NTEEEY

-4463 DFDDLK
+4463 DFYDLK
-4469 YLAEYVAEVAKDA
+4469 YLAWCAAEAAKYA
-4482 RTYLGGDEDT
+4482 RTYLGGDEDD
-4492 YLECVRDEMDAK
+4492 YLEYVRDEMEAK

>member
-1 MAKKRATIDAAA
+1 MAKKEATIDAAA
-13 LKAEFLGVDTPN
+13 LKAEFLGVDAPN
-25 KKEASAETTSKGI
+25 KKEVSAETTSKGI

-46 YLPIDTKES
+46 YLSNSAEES
-55 DTEESGVAPL
+55 DADPTLGLKIGGMATRAAQHN

-73 YNRGSA
+73 YNRKSA

-92 VVNMANAARMRG
+92 VANMVGEARKRG

-119 LASEGDAGEGAKPID
+119 LESEGDAGEGIKPID
-134 FTQSTLGKSIEEM
+134 FTQSTLGKSVEEM
-147 MPKSQYIPRGKEL
+147 MPKSGQYIPRGKAL

-174 ELYSDTDRLRAMYM
+174 EMYNNTDRLRAMYM
-188 LNPELAKGS
+188 LNPNMAKDS
-197 LFVKWNEHYP
+197 QHVEWNEHYP

-230 HEDMVNVLSGYMPV
+230 HEDMVNALSGYMPV
-244 AQHKRLLNYNKHYR
+244 AQHNRLLKYNEHYR

-266 YKNWDEAYTGQ
+266 YKSWDDAWETPLKNLTKELEAINEE
-277 LDALLAELDRMEES
+277 LASETYDKM
-291 VSSSTTY
+291 VSAS
-298 TSYGSDAFTPTN
+298 AFETAP
-310 AKVLRHKTEGKRM
+310 ATEG
-323 TGDELYAINQARDHI
+323 T
-338 NMLKTNAEYN
+338 
-348 GDDVT
+348 
-353 WGEVVRAFVDPI
+353 AF
-365 GTYKLGRKMLGA
+365 GTYIADMMRGGLTAQQELEKAKSLTADDFISGFDEGFNTVEVMSLGYAGIGA
-377 GDVVSAG
+377 SVNL
-384 FQEKYDTI
+384 Y
-392 DMISM
+392 
-397 DIASIGHMKR
+397 
-407 LGNILEKVNSGE
+407 NILEKVNNGQALS
-419 SLTDAERTLY
+419 ERE
-429 KTWDIMEKADALH
+429 EKVYRAYEIGQELEQLH
-442 NDFYNGKSPVLST
+442 NEFRGGKRSRANRWGKGVGTST
-455 FAGGIGESVEK
+455 EAMAQFAASMAATGGIGSGI
-466 MPEFALSM
+466 A
-474 ATTGGISFG
+474 AANTGI
-483 GKVALKESF
+483 KQAF
-492 KQGFKAGMK
+492 KQGLKSGLKQTVKMGSKKAGVYG
-501 QTLKHSAIKAG
+501 A
-512 EYATRSSISAAVS
+512 RSAAAASFS
-525 PMTYAT
+525 PMTYSTFA
-531 YLDRRTQQYH
+531 DRRVGQYH
-541 IDEKGDIVKDERPWA
+541 IDESGNLVKETRPWA

-563 VESFNEY
+563 VETFNEY
-570 FSEYLGYGASRLIDI
+570 FSEYFGDGMGKLIDVSPSKIGRVFGLDKWAGKKGYGNIGDYLDATFV
-585 SPTAVGSLF
+585 PT
-594 GIDKAAGKQGLRN
+594 K
-607 IIEYINAALPTER
+607 R
-620 MRSTALYMGVSGTM
+620 MREAMHHVDFAGFVW
-634 TETPSEILGDFMN
+634 EAPSEAFGDFM
-647 SVMLAPFSDEHGFEQ
+647 SSLMLAPFSEEHGFEQ
-662 FTDKEYYLEMF
+662 FATKEYWEDLYG
-673 LSTSLFGGA
+673 TTAIFGGSLSVL
-682 MGAFNTPAQLKNVYD
+682 GAPATIKNMYNTSKNV
-697 VNKLISRREASL
+697 KRREAAL
-709 DKIEDV
+709 GKIQDV

-723 VMSLESMEEMS
+723 VMSLDSMEEMS
-734 QAMVDLHIEKLS
+734 QAMVDLHIERLS
-746 PDQAAAVIEYL
+746 PDQAAAAVEYL
-757 STATLIKAKTGE
+757 TSATMVKVLTGAD
-769 KMEGGRM
+769 MENTR
-776 LYMADYI
+776 LL
-783 NELQKITYKGKDGSL
+783 ELDGYVKNANNVVYKGKDGSL
-798 PSKDVIRV
+798 PSDEIIKV

-928 SMLAD
+928 SILAD
-933 GSYLVRSVNPTT
+933 GSYLVRSVNPIT

-982 SIERAEV
+982 SIERAEA
-989 TEQSAEAGVAEEED
+989 TEQSADAGMAEDED

-1038 KMFATEYTKKMGGEE
+1038 KMFATEYTKKMGVED

-1099 ADFYDKVLAEYAL
+1099 ADFYDKVLAEYAP
-1112 QEEVQPETYK
+1112 QEEVQSETYK
-1122 AGDVVEYD
+1122 AGDVVEHD

-1146 ADAQGRMTIVDP
+1146 ADAQGRMTVVDP

-1169 EENAVEPIE
+1169 EENAVDPIE
-1178 DADDKLIEETEAG
+1178 DADDKLIEATEAG

-1244 IAWAQRKKAI
+1244 IAWAQRRKAI

-1285 GETEWQRR
+1285 GEAEWQRR
-1293 MNAQRATYESH
+1293 MNAQRATYELH
-1304 NRRAEAEG
+1304 NRRAKAEG

-1319 DTLLEEEVVADF
+1319 DALLEEEVVADF
-1331 VGDMVENHHAF
+1331 VGDMVESRHAF

-1391 FINKAREEAKEKGVQ
+1391 FINKAREEAKKKGVQ
-1406 ESGKARSSLIG
+1406 ESDARFSLSSTPIFFSNAQYAVQNIKQEKATPEQWLKMIEKNGGLKAGEDKWLGLSDWLKASDKKTLTKDEVLQYIAENDIQIEEVEYAQFGPGLI
-1417 EVGAEALDR
+1417 D
-1426 AEEAT
+1426 EAT
-1431 TRLDNLAVAREM
+1431 
-1443 ETAGK
+1443 
-1448 DAKSIRMAT
+1448 
-1457 GWERGA
+1457 
-1463 DGLWRYEIMDAKVN
+1463 
-1477 LYEGDENTIRKKIEV
+1477 RKLE
-1492 AEEEEKDF
+1492 
-1500 MQQSKADTK
+1500 
-1509 ELRERTNSYLAEMR
+1509 AEMR
-1523 DKYGVAEGEETDAMT
+1523 EIGIDAMR
-1538 EEEIAQLQ
+1538 EKYNGFDDLFEVYNNELVWSENMASESEYEDFIIGNNIVDVNAQANAINETR
-1546 SLTNKEIEFEDYKER
+1546 SGYTTNGLTNKREIALVVPTIEP
-1561 RRNEL
+1561 
-1566 YNRRMALEAL
+1566 YNAH
-1576 LGYVRVKNTDA
+1576 D
-1587 SAMVLSTRLGHIL
+1587 
-1600 QGNDA
+1600 
-1605 EMLFTAY
+1605 
-1612 PSLRDIEVQF
+1612 EVHF
-1622 VTDIRD
+1622 GD
-1628 GAFAAYATKGG
+1628 
-1639 YKRIELNAKK
+1639 
-1649 TPVDMIA
+1649 
-1656 PYILHEVQH
+1656 
-1665 AIQDIEG
+1665 
-1672 FAGGGNLSSL
+1672 AGGGRAVAWIRFGETTDADGKRVLVIDEIQSKRH
-1682 QSDENVTAKEAYD
+1682 QDGREKGYISDEVLEA
-1695 YYRKIAG
+1695 
-1702 EVEARNVSARINMT
+1702 
-1716 PEERRATLLSETED
+1716 
-1730 VAREDQIFLRE
+1730 Q
-1741 GAEMAMAKNVGLPK
+1741 
-1755 EEYAKLASTIMT
+1755 
-1767 RQHTYGRPPFDYAF
+1767 RQ
-1781 TDGSFY
+1781 
-1787 VYDYLGDGDSIIN
+1787 YDYLYRKMYKEGLSEEEHNRYHFLGQFIKENYGIVPSAPFEKNWAELAFKRMLRYAAENGYDYVAWTTGDQQAKRYDLSKKVDSIIYKAN
-1800 FAMPIVGNEDL
+1800 
-1811 IQNITNSIDNGTI
+1811 DNGTYRVSAI
-1824 TDTRGL
+1824 LSSRMSHKLGDEIPQQEL
-1830 DLYAENLQ
+1830 SNYV
-1838 GKQRVN
+1838 GKEL
-1844 YRRFAD
+1844 AD
-1850 AFKKRHG
+1850 RII
-1857 NRGYGVTFRGDSASN
+1857 NSEGYKTSVSVPWPDSP
-1872 GGTYFEDSKRIGGD
+1872 YEFEKTKVEEWNALSGGD
-1886 ATTRGTSGNIDE
+1886 LKVGGEGMRGFYDQMLPSFVKKYTKKWGAEVGEVTMPDLEENNTMHAVNVTDSMRE
-1898 SANQELT
+1898 SVMQGQPK
-1905 TRFSLITPEMNAS
+1905 FSLPVIQGVYDALKEYEATSDIETFVNKVRDVNDNIALGHPFLTNAI
-1918 YLDAVE
+1918 LDYDEFGAEEFERAV
-1924 RGDME
+1924 RMIVGDYDGG
-1929 TAQRMVMEAA
+1929 
-1939 EKAGYINDESWRMNH
+1939 GY
-1954 RAPRKD
+1954 
-1960 EENSNPF
+1960 
-1967 NTEKIVP
+1967 
-1974 EDFWE
+1974 
-1979 HPEWYTNIRHSSET
+1979 
-1993 RESYYAMKPAIDK
+1993 
-2006 YKRLMAEGKTEEADN
+2006 
-2021 VTITMYRGV
+2021 
-2030 DKTANKREAS
+2030 
-2040 FRNGDWITPSRSYAL
+2040 
-2055 LSAPYGKARV
+2055 APYTAGD
-2065 ISQEVKLKDIWW
+2065 VK
-2077 DGNSI
+2077 
-2082 NEWGYDDGANYGY
+2082 
-2095 RDTKNNRKLLDPV
+2095 
-2108 TYDDA
+2108 
-2113 GNIIPLSERFNPR
+2113 F
-2126 KEDIR
+2126 
-2131 YSLQVSDEELA
+2131 SLQVSAEELA

-2163 APNGKD
+2163 APNGKG
-2169 TNLTPEQWVNVRT
+2169 TNLTPEQWVDVRT
-2182 SRFKKWFGDWENDPR
+2182 SRFKKWFGDWTQ
-2197 NASKIV
+2197 IT
-2203 DENGEP
+2203 
-2209 MVMIHGSQN
+2209 QN
-2218 TFTIF
+2218 
-2223 RRGQSDSGGSGR
+2223 
-2235 GIYFARAPKD
+2235 
-2245 ASNYEYGGPDG
+2245 EDG
-2256 NKYFVFL
+2256 TWN
-2263 NVRNLYDFNLTLAG
+2263 
-2277 KNYKA
+2277 
-2282 REFAIDDKKRRI
+2282 I
-2294 PDEVMKAIIGASS
+2294 PDDVSKVI
-2307 YDEFIK
+2307 D
-2313 NTQNSRFN
+2313 T
-2321 SYKATIENISETT
+2321 ET
-2334 FNKIHSFF
+2334 
-2342 DGKGKFSSTPVVK
+2342 
-2355 KRLFRKDDAYL
+2355 
-2366 ALNHDFIGE
+2366 GE
-2375 IVVRDPNQIKSATDN
+2375 
-2390 VGTYSAANDDIRYS
+2390 
-2404 LITPEMDASY
+2404 
-2414 LDAVN
+2414 
-2419 RGDMET
+2419 
-2425 AQQMVMEAAKLAM
+2425 
-2438 PNTKV
+2438 
-2443 VDEDG
+2443 
-2448 NPKVVYHGTPN
+2448 PKVVYHGSVH
-2459 NFNAF
+2459 NFTEF
-2464 SKEMFG
+2464 K
-2470 TSTDRGIWGNGFYFS
+2470 TSAIGNMSGDKSGFYFTN
-2485 DSEQYAKTY
+2485 DKDIAKSYYSKETGKGLDNILVMFGLSKKYKPTVY
-2494 EKRGDKQGRTLTVFL
+2494 EVFL
-2509 NIENPLFISLRNGGN
+2509 NAKNPLN
-2524 EGAMY
+2524 Y
-2529 FHELMEKHFTDDI
+2529 ELKDVKD
-2542 YEDATR
+2542 YNNRQKYAEDAK
-2548 TDELM
+2548 E
-2553 SVAQERLTADI
+2553 
-2564 VAKGYDGIVVEY
+2564 KGYDAIFYKDVVDGPP
-2576 TNHIDTEYV
+2576 TKQDVYV
-2585 AFEPNQIKSADPVT
+2585 VYSPNQIKSADPVT
-2599 YDDAGNV
+2599 YDDNGNV
-2606 IPLSERFNPK
+2606 IPLSERFNPR

-2622 SLIGEIGAANIEDYG
+2622 SLIGEVGASNIEDYG

-2664 ATNWERGADDK
+2664 ATNWERGADGK
-2675 WRYEIMDGTYNHPT
+2675 WRFEIMDGTYNHPT
-2689 DDDVAGKK
+2689 DDDVVGKTYALK
-2697 YRLADI
+2697 DI
-2703 LDNANLYKAYP
+2703 LDNDYLFEAYP

-2719 TVIYDPSI
+2719 TVVYDPNI
-2727 DGWGAYNGER
+2727 DGWGAYNGKR
-2737 IALNPSR
+2737 IVLNPSR
-2744 TNEEIAS
+2744 TNEEMAS
-2751 TLLHEVQH
+2751 ILLHEVQH

-2775 MEKRIAKEVE
+2775 MEKRIAEEVE

-2796 EFRNTSNAHLLRKG
+2796 EFRNTSNTHLLRKA
-2810 YLLYQGLRILA
+2810 YLLYQGLRRLA
-2821 KQGKLDGSEYEA
+2821 KQGKLEGSEYEA

-2856 RLNTMLQATEDVA
+2856 RLNTMLEATEDVA
-2869 RKDQEVLFREVG
+2869 RKDQEVLFREAG

-2942 ADDEWKYYGDV
+2942 DDGTWQYYGNV

-3138 AIAQLEQERDE
+3138 AIAQLEQERDD

-3192 LRKARNEVSRME
+3192 LRKARNEVSRMG
-3204 RDMQKAKLT
+3204 RDMERARLT
-3213 QREKTAAMR
+3213 QQEKTAAMR

-3236 GRYTRKRDIQALMDA
+3236 GRYTRKRDIQVLMDA

-3299 DPRIFFAN
+3299 DPRIFFEN

-3353 MHSDLTAEL
+3353 NHSDLTAEL

-3368 GDILKRCEAWRK
+3368 GDILKRCEALRK
-3380 ELRGEAVETSI
+3380 ELRGEAVETSV

-3398 EIETL
+3398 EIEAL

-3460 EQKVAVTDGRIVDA
+3460 GQNVAVTDGRIVDA

-3495 RIMNAGAYIGVMPDI
+3495 RIMNAGVYIGVMPDI

-3532 ADFRAKREA
+3532 ADFRAKRDA

-3577 FVRFFTTHLGS
+3577 FVRFFTNHLGS
-3588 LDNMLRNIDRNAPNG
+3588 LDYMLRSIDRNAPNG

-3624 NSVKDV
+3624 NSVKAV
-3630 DILDS
+3630 DILNS

-3641 GTTFG
+3641 GTAFG

-3659 MTMTRTKEDGTQITE
+3659 MSMTRTKKDGTKITE

-3819 EEWSAFAPI
+3819 EEWSALAPI

-3841 KKAMGDMGKYFHN
+3841 KKTMDDMGEYFHN

-3862 ATLKYAGDA
+3862 ATLKYAGDT

-3881 VYRTWAST
+3881 VYRTWASA

-3909 PYSGDLKFIG
+3909 PYSAEPEFIG
-3919 RLLHYYLG
+3919 RLVWYYIG
-3927 GKGKLSDAVYEKFGD
+3927 GKDRLSDKLFKRIGDGKLVA
-3942 GSLTNR
+3942 R
-3948 EEGQAWLNINWAL
+3948 EVGEPSWNIKWAL
-3961 ENSSMFRRRWESGVA
+3961 ENSSMFRRRWDSGVA

-3994 RFMRSISEAVD
+3994 RFVRSISETVD
-4005 WLQKKGMAPIALI
+4005 WLQKMGMAPIAFI
-4018 DAYTVSAG
+4018 DAYTVAAG
-4026 MRAIYEYEL
+4026 MRAIYDFEMKKL
-4035 ANLTQKE
+4035 LKE

-4076 QMERGFIT
+4076 QMERGWMT

-4104 TEITRNT
+4104 TEITRKP

-4145 ELGIITNKEQESL
+4145 ELGIITTEEQENL
-4158 RRERLQ
+4158 RREKLQ

-4187 MRASRTLLYNAFL
+4187 IRAYRTLAYNAFR

-4209 KAPYLLFGDDD
+4209 KVPYLLFGDDD
-4220 EEKKKAWKELG
+4220 EEKKKTWIELA
-4231 WLTAFAPVSTI
+4231 WLTVFAPVGTF

-4265 FEEEWNKIISE
+4265 FEDELNKIISE

-4383 AFLMSDYMARGM
+4383 AFLMSDYMARSM
-4395 KKSWEMAYRSDVMRN
+4395 KKNWEMAYRSDVMRN
-4410 KGLPGEWSEL
+4410 KGLAEEWAAVL
-4420 QDTEEEY
+4420 NTEEEY

-4434 GFKANKTPADEAG
+4434 GFKANKKPAKEAG

-4469 YLAEYVAEVAKDA
+4469 YLAWCAAEAAKYA
-4482 RTYLGGDEDT
+4482 RTYLGGDEDD
-4492 YLECVRDEMDAK
+4492 YLEYVRDEMEAK